1 MTNELLSV
9 LATAGVNAGA
19 GAGPEGLSVVDVR
32 WFVAL
37 GLVSVGILFD
47 LLGCVGLLRLPD
59 VYNRIQ
65 ASTKCVTLGTCSVL
79 LGAAVAMGG
88 PVAAKAFLCI
98 VFVLI
103 AAPTAAHAVG
113 RAAHRSGIRLW
124 DGSVG
129 DEYLDDRNRRR
140 EE

>member
-1 MTNELLSV
+1 
-9 LATAGVNAGA
+9 
-19 GAGPEGLSVVDVR
+19 
-32 WFVAL
+32 
-37 GLVSVGILFD
+37 
-47 LLGCVGLLRLPD
+47 VGLLRLPD

-88 PVAAKAFLCI
+88 PVAAKALLCV

-103 AAPTAAHAVG
+103 ACPTAAHAVG

-124 DGSVG
+124 EGSVG

-140 EE
+140 RE